1 MVEDGA
7 TAELQ
12 VGSVC
17 HGQQQQQE
25 REDTGILSWEVEM
38 SPTSVRVTRPKTT
51 ERTRWR

>member
-17 HGQQQQQE
+17 HGQRWQE
-25 REDTGILSWEVEM
+25 REDTGILSWEV
-38 SPTSVRVTRPKTT
+38 
-51 ERTRWR
+51 